1 MSKNITLPFDA
12 NQAVADLAAKG
23 IAVEAT
29 NPNLAAIAA
38 SMGVTATV
46 RRVERTENQKGDK
59 QYLAVAGGAR
69 GRDAW
74 FPVEGKDADAL
85 RQEAT
90 EIIAGLQHFLT
101 TLAK

>member
-46 RRVERTENQKGDK
+46 RRVERTTNQKGDK
-59 QYLAVAGGAR
+59 QYLAVGGGAR
-69 GRDAW
+69 GRDCW
-74 FPVEGKDADAL
+74 FPVEGADADAL
-85 RQEAT
+85 RQEAQ
-90 EIIAGLQHFLT
+90 EIIAGLQHFVT